1 MKEKNPAAAERF
13 SELQDKIKEQLLK
26 FEELRGFL

>member
-1 MKEKNPAAAERF
+1 MKEKKQAVTDKS
-13 SELQDKIKEQLLK
+13 SELQAEVKEHLLK

>member
-1 MKEKNPAAAERF
+1 MKEKKLATEDRY
-13 SELQDKIKEQLLK
+13 SELRSKIKEHLLK

>member
-1 MKEKNPAAAERF
+1 MKEKNPINKERF
-13 SELQDKIKEQLLK
+13 SELQATIKELFSK

>member
-1 MKEKNPAAAERF
+1 MKEKKPAGGDVHT
-13 SELQDKIKEQLLK
+13 ELQAKIKEHLLK

>member
-1 MKEKNPAAAERF
+1 MKEKVNPFKDSRP
-13 SELQDKIKEQLLK
+13 ELQAKFEELLAK